1 MIVLALKQIMQV
13 FLNHFQ
19 LQFVTLNGILQPQ
32 VLALASVEDG
42 TVEDMQLQHL
52 LAIIG

>member
-1 MIVLALKQIMQV
+1 MIVSVLQQIMQV

-19 LQFVTLNGILQPQ
+19 LQFVTLKGILQPQ
-32 VLALASVEDG
+32 VLVLASVEDG
-42 TVEDMQLQHL
+42 IVEDMQLQQL